1 MKNILV
7 KIFGSR
13 NQRVLKDFNKIL
25 KDVNSFEQEFKT
37 LGDLNFPDKTKELR
51 SKINDSN
58 IENYIPEAFAL
69 VREASRR
76 VLKMRHFDEQILGG
90 LALFFGNIA
99 EMKTG
104 EGKTLVATLPA
115 YLYAA
120 ANKNVHIVTVND
132 YLAKRDSEWMGKIF
146 SFLGLYSCNIIY

>member
-120 ANKNVHIVTVND
+120 ANKNVHIVTVMTIWQKEIQNGWEK
-132 YLAKRDSEWMGKIF
+132 YF
-146 SFLGLYSCNIIY
+146 HF

>member
-25 KDVNSFEQEFKT
+25 KDVNSFEPEFKT

-115 YLYAA
+115 YL
-120 ANKNVHIVTVND
+120 
-132 YLAKRDSEWMGKIF
+132 
-146 SFLGLYSCNIIY
+146 

>member
-37 LGDLNFPDKTKELR
+37 LSDLNFPDKTKELR

-99 EMKTG
+99 
-104 EGKTLVATLPA
+104 
-115 YLYAA
+115 
-120 ANKNVHIVTVND
+120 
-132 YLAKRDSEWMGKIF
+132 
-146 SFLGLYSCNIIY
+146 